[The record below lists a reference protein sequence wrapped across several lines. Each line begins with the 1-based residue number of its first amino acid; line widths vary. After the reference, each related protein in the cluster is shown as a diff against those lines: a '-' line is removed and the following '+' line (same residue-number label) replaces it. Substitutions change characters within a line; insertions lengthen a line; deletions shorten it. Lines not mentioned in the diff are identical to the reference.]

1 MDIPLNFIQRIPLF
15 SELEEPEL
23 KKLASKLQ
31 IKEYEKNTLV
41 VRETDEGSTL
51 FIITKGK
58 VKISRLSESGKEV
71 ILAILGEDE
80 FFGEMSLLDG
90 EARSAN
96 VTTTHKSELLL
107 LKRKDFLEI
116 LEQSPKISISLLI
129 ELASRLRKSDMQI
142 KSLSLFD
149 AAGRVASAIIQIA
162 EETGT
167 IKDGI
172 VQIANLPSQRDLA
185 NIAGTSRETISRVI
199 TSFIEDGIIVKKSGK
214 LFINDYEVFKG
225 RFE

>member
-96 VTTTHKSELLL
+96 VTTIHKSELLL